1 MAKEVTLPTFRLLYP
16 VTIELKL
23 LVVDTSIEYAVAF
36 AEEFQLAVKP
46 EQVINVAVVA
56 AGADGVPGFNVTAK
70 LLAALVPQVFP
81 AVTVIF
87 PPALPDVTVIEVEPW
102 PLVINHPAG
111 TAHV

>member
-23 LVVDTSIEYAVAF
+23 LVVDTSIEYAVAL

-56 AGADGVPGFNVTAK
+56 AGADGISFTVTVTAV
-70 LLAALVPQVFP
+70 LVALAQL
-81 AVTVIF
+81 
-87 PPALPDVTVIEVEPW
+87 PAL
-102 PLVINHPAG
+102 NAS
-111 TAHV
+111 A